1 MLLQNMK
8 EVKFNGKFKSR
19 NGVSMFEMDN
29 EESELTMVLI
39 CEHCKEK
46 KIKLQSPDHDDI

>member
-8 EVKFNGKFKSR
+8 EVKLNGKFKSR

-29 EESELTMVLI
+29 EESELMMVLI
-39 CEHCKEK
+39 GEHGKERWN
-46 KIKLQSPDHDDI
+46 